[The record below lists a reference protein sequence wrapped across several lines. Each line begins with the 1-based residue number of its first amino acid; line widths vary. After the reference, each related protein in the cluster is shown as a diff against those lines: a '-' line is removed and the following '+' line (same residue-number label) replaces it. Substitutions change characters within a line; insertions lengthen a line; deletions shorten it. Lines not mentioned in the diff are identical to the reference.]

1 MNGALGHGNTRIA
14 GFAPFSM
21 NKTTASLLV
30 LIGTASY
37 GLLAPMVKLAYAA
50 GFSNTEVNGSQMLLG
65 TGGLWLISLPYLK
78 QLRSISW
85 KNIGL
90 LLGSGSFSGMTAIFY
105 YYSLQELPASLAII
119 LLFQFA
125 WMGILVEWFHKKR
138 APNRF
143 QIIAIIFI
151 LFGTFL
157 AVGLHTL
164 SGDNIPWLPFLTG
177 LASAITYT
185 AFLNF
190 SGTVATHIPSLLR
203 STLLMSGSMLLVL
216 IVFPPRFLISGALG
230 EGLWFWGGL
239 IGLFSAIIPAIFITT
254 GAPHIGTGMVSI
266 IGSIELPVSVVLSY
280 FVLAEP
286 INMWQ
291 WIGITLILLGILVS
305 NRDLLIKRE

>member
-1 MNGALGHGNTRIA
+1 
-14 GFAPFSM
+14 M
-21 NKTTASLLV
+21 NKTMASLFV

-50 GFSNTEVNGSQMLLG
+50 GFSNAEVNGSQMLLG
-65 TGGLWLISLPYLK
+65 TGGLWLISIPYLK

-90 LLGSGSFSGMTAIFY
+90 LLGSGTFSGMTAIFY
-105 YYSLQELPASLAII
+105 YYSLRELPASLAIV

-125 WMGILVEWFHKKR
+125 WMGILVEWIHKKR

-143 QIIAIIFI
+143 QLIAISLI

-157 AVGLHTL
+157 AVGLHA
-164 SGDNIPWLPFLTG
+164 SIGNKIPWLPLLTG

-185 AFLNF
+185 LFLNF
-190 SGTVATHIPSLLR
+190 SGTVATHIPPLLR

-216 IVFPPRFLISGALG
+216 IVFPPRFLINGALG

-286 INMWQ
+286 ISTWQ
-291 WIGITLILLGILVS
+291 WLGILLILLGILIS
-305 NRDLLIKRE
+305 DRTFFIQRK